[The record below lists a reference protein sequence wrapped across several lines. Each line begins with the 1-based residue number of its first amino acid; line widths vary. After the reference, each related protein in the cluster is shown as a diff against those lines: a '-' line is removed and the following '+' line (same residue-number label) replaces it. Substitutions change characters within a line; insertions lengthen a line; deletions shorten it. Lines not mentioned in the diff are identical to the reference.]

1 MTTALFALHQGLPRQ
16 GPGSDTTTARLLRLA
31 GPLPPRPRIMDLGCG
46 PGRSALVLAAATGG
60 HVTGVDLHQPFLDEL
75 SGAAT
80 RDGLSDRIAALNHS
94 MDEPPFADGSFDLIW
109 AEGSVYNIGFGTALR
124 AWRRLLAPRGVLVV
138 TEAEWAT
145 SCPAPRVRAFW
156 DAAYPL
162 RSRADNVRTAEE
174 AGYRVGAHHPL
185 PDGDWWTEYYTPLTR
200 RLATADPDRPG
211 MAQAVAAVREEIDLR
226 RDHGADYR
234 YAGYVLH
241 PVTPDAGP
249 GPDADPA
256 HPVADPGPGATDREH
271 PPAALGRLTAGPS
284 STAAD
289 PGRGADADPPRPVTD
304 PGRGADGPA
313 RPRTAPL
320 PPGTTEPPY
329 ERNAMTVWTT
339 RPETPGDAEA
349 IRAVNVAAF
358 PTAGEADLV
367 EALRADS
374 GAWIDG
380 LSVVAEHEDG
390 TLAGHALLTRCH
402 VGGRPALALAPCA
415 VLPAHQGRGAGS
427 AAIRAALEAARSMGE
442 NLVVVL
448 GHADYYPR
456 FGFAPASRLGIR
468 ASFEV
473 PDEALM
479 ALAPD
484 PSRPVPSGVIEYPA
498 AFGV

>member
-31 GPLPPRPRIMDLGCG
+31 GPLPPRPRILDLGCG
-46 PGRSALVLAAATGG
+46 PGRSALVLAAETGG

-75 SGAAT
+75 LGAAAQE
-80 RDGLSDRIAALNHS
+80 GLSHRIAALNHS
-94 MDEPPFADGSFDLIW
+94 MDEPPFTDGSFDLIW
-109 AEGSVYNIGFGTALR
+109 AEGSVYNTGFGTALR

-145 SCPAPRVRAFW
+145 SRPAPRARAFW

-162 RSRADNVRTAEE
+162 RSRADNFRTAEE

-211 MAQAVAAVREEIDLR
+211 MAQAVAAVREEIGLR

-249 GPDADPA
+249 
-256 HPVADPGPGATDREH
+256 
-271 PPAALGRLTAGPS
+271 S
-284 STAAD
+284 STAAA
-289 PGRGADADPPRPVTD
+289 PRRGADD
-304 PGRGADGPA
+304 PA

-479 ALAPD
+479 ALALD
-484 PSRPVPSGVIEYPA
+484 PSRLVPSGVIEYPA